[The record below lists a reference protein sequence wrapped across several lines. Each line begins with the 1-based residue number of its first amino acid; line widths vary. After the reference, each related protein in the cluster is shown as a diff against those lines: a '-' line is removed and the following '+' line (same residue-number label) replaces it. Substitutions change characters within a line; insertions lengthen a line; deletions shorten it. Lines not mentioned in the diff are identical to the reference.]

1 MDFMVEFC
9 ENLKDWVEKKVNKL
23 ILVSEYYLNGVIV
36 FVFYCCYINC
46 KYLKN

>member
-9 ENLKDWVEKKVNKL
+9 ENLKDWVEKKHQYR
-23 ILVSEYYLNGVIV
+23 VSEHYLNGATVSV
-36 FVFYCCYINC
+36 PYYFHTNC